1 MQKFHISGG
10 RPLQGEIAVSGAK
23 NSVLPILA
31 ACTLCRGVCVLHNC
45 PEISD
50 VEHTVAILRALGAQ
64 VQRRGST
71 LAVDPS
77 GLCRTEVPPEPAG
90 KMRSS
95 VLFLGALLSA
105 AGSAAVPLPGGCPL
119 GKRPVDLHLRALE
132 ALGADC
138 RTEDHVLR
146 AVWRSPHAAEFTF
159 PAVSVGA
166 TENAILA
173 ALACPGETVLRNAA
187 CEPEITDLVRF
198 LRSAGAQIEG
208 GGTRELRITGGQPL
222 HGTTYTVVPDRIE
235 TATFLC
241 AAAGCGGDVL
251 LRRTRGE
258 LLLPVADALRQAGCE
273 LTAESGALRIRQAG
287 RLRPLPRLETA
298 VYPGFPTDC
307 QAPLTAA
314 LLRARGESRMTETLF
329 ENRFHHVPE
338 LLRLGADLRL
348 SRNTVCIRGVPA
360 LHGTPMTARDLRGGA
375 ALVLAALQAEGES
388 TVSGLDHIDR
398 GYAHLEEKLR
408 ALGARI
414 TRSSAG

>member
-1 MQKFHISGG
+1 M
-10 RPLQGEIAVSGAK
+10 
-23 NSVLPILA
+23 
-31 ACTLCRGVCVLHNC
+31 
-45 PEISD
+45 
-50 VEHTVAILRALGAQ
+50 
-64 VQRRGST
+64 
-71 LAVDPS
+71 
-77 GLCRTEVPPEPAG
+77 
-90 KMRSS
+90 
-95 VLFLGALLSA
+95 
-105 AGSAAVPLPGGCPL
+105 
-119 GKRPVDLHLRALE
+119 
-132 ALGADC
+132 
-138 RTEDHVLR
+138 
-146 AVWRSPHAAEFTF
+146 
-159 PAVSVGA
+159 
-166 TENAILA
+166 
-173 ALACPGETVLRNAA
+173 LRNAA